1 MGFVDFWPLVNI
13 RCASV
18 FGGRLQPVA
27 AFGRDRGRVSLTRR
41 AYVAVHGGPS
51 GPSGSSAADRSLGNS
66 VGAIGWSMGGLTE
79 QHSVRRSRPG
89 ALSVPLPRDKLHP
102 FAGRRAPSGGLSVQ
116 DSYLVD
122 SASSHMLVSKIKPC
136 MSKYKQLYR
145 ETANGSLN
153 QLSFI

>member
-1 MGFVDFWPLVNI
+1 MP
-13 RCASV
+13 
-18 FGGRLQPVA
+18 PVA
-27 AFGRDRGRVSLTRR
+27 DRN
-41 AYVAVHGGPS
+41 
-51 GPSGSSAADRSLGNS
+51 LGNS
-66 VGAIGWSMGGLTE
+66 VGAIESVARGLGVLYTSDACGWGRFGFSLPLGT
-79 QHSVRRSRPG
+79 SRP
-89 ALSVPLPRDKLHP
+89 
-102 FAGRRAPSGGLSVQ
+102 PSGGSLARFGVRVQ